1 MSNLTT
7 NHLRGHNQT
16 IVNLTGTFSASAGLS
31 AFGSIDVD
39 ENLLINGRLDIGGLT
54 VVSSSAEFKDTILVS
69 DTVAVAIDS
78 NEPSASMH
86 AGGATIAGSFITSH
100 TITSN
105 STIPDYYN
113 ARLFAG
119 DDGVIAIDTDFT
131 LTIGKDSNLKI
142 EGDEPATTG
151 GTGGTSRLL

>member
-31 AFGSIDVD
+31 AFGSID
-39 ENLLINGRLDIGGLT
+39 DIGGLT

-131 LTIGKDSNLKI
+131 LTVGKDSNLKI
-142 EGDEPATTG
+142 EGDNPDTTG
-151 GTGGTSRLL
+151 GTSGQT